1 MAAAR
6 FRFSFRS
13 LLPLSLLLLLLSVL
27 GASARNEE
35 DARAL
40 AALKRALDP
49 TGRVLGS

>member
-13 LLPLSLLLLLLSVL
+13 LLPLPLLLLLLSVL

-40 AALKRALDP
+40 DP
-49 TGRVLGS
+49 TGRVLGF